1 MSPLREG
8 EETALSLIKSGPRRP
23 LMHAWNESSSG
34 GTAYGCARI
43 NDGACG
49 TMYRRVS
56 SRSRCRSFYSVTV
69 VQWYRYRST
78 CLSEA
83 GIMPLFLSRPS
94 EKRPCARMLERPVP
108 RHRRVSHDIHV
119 RRSHQGEPEERAK
132 FITISLLS
140 PKRSRFAGFATRSA
154 IPRMFLLEI
163 GLFGISSTIP
173 TMSLR
178 ISRWDSLS
186 LSLSLSLFLG
196 FVFARYIAS
205 KWFTWFTSVRLR
217 GENELSLAV
226 TWRNIFLRKK
236 KAGCCERVDV
246 PISTLQFSLLCRRC

>member
-163 GLFGISSTIP
+163 GLFGISS
-173 TMSLR
+173 
-178 ISRWDSLS
+178 LS
-186 LSLSLSLFLG
+186 LSLSLS
-196 FVFARYIAS
+196 
-205 KWFTWFTSVRLR
+205 
-217 GENELSLAV
+217 SLASYLLD
-226 TWRNIFLRKK
+226 TSRASDSRDLRR
-236 KAGCCERVDV
+236 CDCEART
-246 PISTLQFSLLCRRC
+246 SSRSLLRDVTFSWEKRKQDVASESTFPSRRSNSLCCAVVVN